1 MNKIIVVI
9 GAVFVVAVGIFLFTK
24 SGNKTQQTNNTNTE
38 TTETTDQ
45 IEITTGL
52 NEGFTSVTDEQPGCE
67 IEKEVYDYLQPALA
81 KEIGTVKYNKCANC
95 PQKPSMMCGT
105 FIPQNTIN
113 EKSGNITYK
122 ELLNIGGKG
131 KSEPFADGDRKTV
144 ELVTTKTIGGK
155 EVSVALIFNY
165 NNQKIFVNVY

>member
-1 MNKIIVVI
+1 MNKIIIVI

-38 TTETTDQ
+38 TIETTDQ
-45 IEITTGL
+45 KGMEAGL
-52 NEGFTSVTDEQPGCE
+52 NEGFTDASDEQPGCE

-81 KEIGTVKYNKCANC
+81 KEFSAVKYNKCVNC

-105 FIPQNTIN
+105 FIPKNGIN
-113 EKSGNITYK
+113 EKSGNTTYK
-122 ELLNIGGKG
+122 ELLAIGGKL

-144 ELVTTKTIGGK
+144 ELVTTKTINGK

-165 NNQKIFVNVY
+165 NNQKIFINVY